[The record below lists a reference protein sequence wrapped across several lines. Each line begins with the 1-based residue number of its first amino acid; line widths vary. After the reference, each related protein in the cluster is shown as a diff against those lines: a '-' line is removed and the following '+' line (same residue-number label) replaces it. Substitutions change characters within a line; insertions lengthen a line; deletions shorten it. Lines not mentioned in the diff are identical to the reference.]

1 MTYLIGKHPYLNLKV
16 VLQRNKWKKVECLID
31 TGLSGGLS
39 LPKEFRDYFQSRDFF
54 EAHLKLADG
63 SEVTVDAALTKIKF
77 ENKIKEI
84 DVIFMGDSEAL
95 VGIEFLDQM
104 KFCLDLREQKVT
116 LG

>member
-1 MTYLIGKHPYLNLKV
+1 MTYLIGKHPYLSIKV

-31 TGLSGGLS
+31 TGFSGGLS
-39 LPKEFRDYFQSRDFF
+39 LPNEFRDYFQSRDFF

-63 SEVTVDAALTKIKF
+63 SEVTVDATFTKVKF
-77 ENKIKEI
+77 ENETREI

-104 KFCLDLREQKVT
+104 KFCLDLKEHRVT
-116 LG
+116 LE